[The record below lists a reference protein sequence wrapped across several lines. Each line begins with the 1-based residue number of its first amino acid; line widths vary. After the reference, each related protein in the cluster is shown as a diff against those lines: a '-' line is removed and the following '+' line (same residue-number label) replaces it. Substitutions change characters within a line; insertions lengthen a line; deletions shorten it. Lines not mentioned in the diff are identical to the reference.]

1 MLTYYISLSC
11 LLYNFLQ
18 LKERKCLSALYIWQN
33 SFHYNAQNAFLC
45 EIELFCCS
53 ERVTFSMKFCFCFPF
68 EVICVSTQWFYFS
81 NRFKFEW
88 DTTYLENISV
98 TTVTPPI
105 TLANKVKWAF
115 LLLHQFNTFHV
126 ILHV

>member
-1 MLTYYISLSC
+1 MLTIYSSLSC
-11 LLYNFLQ
+11 LLYNFIN

-33 SFHYNAQNAFLC
+33 SSLYNAQNAFQC
-45 EIELFCCS
+45 EIELFCYS
-53 ERVTFSMKFCFCFPF
+53 ERVTFGMELCLCFLF

-81 NRFKFEW
+81 NAFKFEW
-88 DTTYLENISV
+88 DATDCKNMTF

-105 TLANKVKWAF
+105 ILANEVKWAF